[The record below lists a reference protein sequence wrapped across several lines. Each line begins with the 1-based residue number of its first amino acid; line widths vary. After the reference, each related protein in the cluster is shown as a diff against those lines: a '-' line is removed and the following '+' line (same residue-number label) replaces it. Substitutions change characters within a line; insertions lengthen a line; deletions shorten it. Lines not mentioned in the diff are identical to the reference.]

1 MTSTTA
7 ASAIVADAQ
16 LAVAS
21 TAQGA
26 THCAFVNGGVPGGA
40 AFVALTGGNC
50 QVPQILKGD
59 VYVFLASAAPATGV
73 LTDDIT
79 VAGPMVVQ
87 IS

>member
-21 TAQGA
+21 DAQGA
-26 THCAFVNGGVPGGA
+26 THCAFVNGGAPGGA
-40 AFVALTGGNC
+40 VFVPLTGGNC

-59 VYVFLASAAPATGV
+59 VFVFLASAGPKTGV